1 MYVMEGI
8 MVSAQ
13 SILIMA
19 AVLIAQYFLAKR
31 PQKVLAF
38 ILPVAFFVLSIREV
52 FQTVQSGTLV
62 YGGVPG
68 TALITFVT
76 SNIITAMLLMVWWKK
91 DFDKSTIAI
100 AVFAVYIL
108 SNVLLMLLLM
118 LIGAIWA

>member
-1 MYVMEGI
+1 MEGI
-8 MVSAQ
+8 MGSAQ

-19 AVLIAQYFLAKR
+19 AVLIIQYFVVKR
-31 PQKVLAF
+31 PQQWLAF
-38 ILPVAFFVLSIREV
+38 ILPGVFFVLSIREV
-52 FQTVQSGTLV
+52 MQVVQSGTLV

-68 TALITFVT
+68 TALITFFT

-108 SNVLLMLLLM
+108 SNILLMILLM

>member
-1 MYVMEGI
+1 MEGI

-13 SILIMA
+13 SVLVMA
-19 AVLIAQYFLAKR
+19 AVLVFQYFLVKR
-31 PQKVLAF
+31 PQKWMAFVLPA
-38 ILPVAFFVLSIREV
+38 VFFVLSIREV
-52 FQTVQSGTLV
+52 LKVVQDGTLI
-62 YGGVPG
+62 YGGISG
-68 TALITFVT
+68 TALITFIT

-108 SNVLLMLLLM
+108 SNVILMLLLM

>member
-1 MYVMEGI
+1 MEGI

-31 PQKVLAF
+31 PQTWLAF

-52 FQTVQSGTLV
+52 FQPVQSGTLV

>member
-1 MYVMEGI
+1 MEGI
-8 MVSAQ
+8 MGAAQ

-19 AVLIAQYFLAKR
+19 AVLVIQYFLAKR
-31 PQKVLAF
+31 PQKGLAF
-38 ILPVAFFVLSIREV
+38 ILPAMFFVLSIKEV
-52 FQTVQSGTLV
+52 IQAVQNGTLL

-68 TALITFVT
+68 TALITFFT

-108 SNVLLMLLLM
+108 SNVLLMPLLM

>member
-1 MYVMEGI
+1 MEGI

-31 PQKVLAF
+31 PQRWLAF
-38 ILPVAFFVLSIREV
+38 ILPVVFFVLSIREV
-52 FQTVQSGTLV
+52 FQTVQSGILV

-91 DFDKSTIAI
+91 DFDKATIAI

>member
-1 MYVMEGI
+1 MEGI

-38 ILPVAFFVLSIREV
+38 ILPVVFFVLSIREV
-52 FQTVQSGTLV
+52 FQTVQSGILV
-62 YGGVPG
+62 YGGVPA

-91 DFDKSTIAI
+91 DFDKATIAI